1 MRCKWSTSLWGSERM
16 TSTPVPQYIAYLPRN
31 MWCGNQ
37 SDRTDSLPPDLRT
50 IPCPDRLSR
59 QKLEIKISYP
69 INDSYFII
77 IIYYL
82 LFTFNRPFPHSKNQ
96 WRRIE
101 VRGVHANLAF
111 VLLFQRTEVEC
122 GKGLLIIVISFP
134 GHHFLRKNRSATFC
148 YADSHLQTI
157 SLRINRTTG
166 PFIVY
171 CSVFTMFLFSAVLGE
186 KEVKWKCFIVRFR
199 SFVITFFQ
207 SFVIQ

>member
-1 MRCKWSTSLWGSERM
+1 M
-16 TSTPVPQYIAYLPRN
+16 TTPDPQCIAYLPRN
-31 MWCGNQ
+31 MWRGNQ

-101 VRGVHANLAF
+101 VRGVHPNLAL
-111 VLLFQRTEVEC
+111 VLFFQRTEVEC
-122 GKGLLIIVISFP
+122 GKGLLFIVISFP
-134 GHHFLRKNRSATFC
+134 GNHFLRENRSATLC

-166 PFIVY
+166 PFSILFGIHHVSFL
-171 CSVFTMFLFSAVLGE
+171 CCVRRERGQMKVFYSTVSQFCDYVLP
-186 KEVKWKCFIVRFR
+186 VFR
-199 SFVITFFQ
+199 HSFAIPQKLSPTKT
-207 SFVIQ
+207 SKLR